1 VQGVLYVFSGVV
13 GVVLAVHLAMNG
25 QVGVLLANPRVGNAI
40 FWVIGA
46 VMAVLIGL
54 TGLAGDSSSL
64 QRLSTVPA
72 YLYLAGA
79 MGAVLVFAI
88 AWLIPRIGA
97 GPAMVTMLTGQ
108 VIAGLVISQYGWL
121 GSPVQPINGWN
132 VLGVLFLTG
141 GAVLTVIGR

>member
-1 VQGVLYVFSGVV
+1 MQAVLYLLSGGV
-13 GVVLAVHLAMNG
+13 GIVLAIHLAMNG
-25 QVGVLLANPRVGNAI
+25 QVGALLTNPRVGNAL
-40 FWVIGA
+40 FWIIGA
-46 VMAVLIGL
+46 IVAVVIGL

-79 MGAVLVFAI
+79 IGAVLVFVI

-121 GSPVQPINGWN
+121 GSAVRPINGWN
-132 VLGVLFLTG
+132 RLGVVLVIA
-141 GAVLTVIGR
+141 GAVLTVVGD

>member
-1 VQGVLYVFSGVV
+1 VLYLLSGGV
-13 GVVLAVHLAMNG
+13 GVVLAIHLAMNG
-25 QVGVLLANPRVGNAI
+25 QVGALLANPRVGNSV
-40 FWVIGA
+40 FWTVGA
-46 VMAVLIGL
+46 VVAVLIGL

-108 VIAGLVISQYGWL
+108 VISGLIISQFGWL
-121 GSPVQPINGWN
+121 GSPVQPINSWN
-132 VLGVLFLTG
+132 GLGVLFLIG
-141 GAVLTVIGR
+141 GAILTVIGH